1 MQSQQS
7 RCRQGSM
14 YKAAHRPITVQA
26 NGRNH
31 QCSTLFKA
39 RTGIRSC
46 RQHPTLGICRQAHGH
61 PQPPL
66 RRGGTPPTRIHTSTL
81 TPNAFMPHALCGTQ
95 EAAGL
100 YVQAP
105 FAGSVL
111 QGVYCRECTAGSVLQ
126 GVYCRECTAGSVL
139 QGVYCR
145 AHGGLCMPQQLQHW
159 LRLQLDTAGTQAL
172 ATQTQA
178 HRHMQSSQ
186 C

>member
-1 MQSQQS
+1 MWVACRASKAGVTKGLCARLHIAQSQS
-7 RCRQGSM
+7 RPMEGIIN
-14 YKAAHRPITVQA
+14 AAH
-26 NGRNH
+26 
-31 QCSTLFKA
+31 CSKA

-66 RRGGTPPTRIHTSTL
+66 RRGGTPHTRIHTSTQ
-81 TPNAFMPHALCGTQ
+81 TPDAFMPHALCGTQ

-111 QGVYCRECTAGSVLQ
+111 QGVYCR
-126 GVYCRECTAGSVL
+126 
-139 QGVYCR
+139 
-145 AHGGLCMPQQLQHW
+145 AHGRLCMPQQLQHW

-172 ATQTQA
+172 ATRTQA
-178 HRHMQSSQ
+178 HAEQSMLVQGCHPDTIHRCTSGSTIM
-186 C
+186 